1 MSIRERIGMKQNK
14 EGKYGSLY
22 VIGVTGGVGAGKST
36 VLKYLQEK
44 YRAKVYLADEIAKEL
59 LMPGQ
64 DCYKQVRTIFPPEVF
79 AEDGNIH
86 REKMAALIFAH
97 PEYRQKQNDIVFP
110 AVKEYFRR
118 KIEEERA
125 AGTTLL
131 IIEAALLIE
140 EHYEEIC
147 DELWYIYADES
158 VRRKRLADSRGY
170 SQEKITAI
178 MASQL
183 SEEEFIQ
190 HTDVMIDNSFD
201 EGKTHESI
209 DRILQDYV

>member
-1 MSIRERIGMKQNK
+1 MKQNRQK
-14 EGKYGSLY
+14 ALR

-44 YRAKVYLADEIAKEL
+44 YHAKVYLADEIAKEL

-64 DCYKQVRTIFPPEVF
+64 ECYKQVRAIFPPEVF
-79 AEDGNIH
+79 AEDGTIH
-86 REKMAALIFAH
+86 REKMASLIFTH

-110 AVKEYFRR
+110 AVKQYFRR
-118 KIEEERA
+118 KIEQERA
-125 AGTTLL
+125 NGTSLM

-147 DELWYIYADES
+147 DELWYIHADEA

-178 MASQL
+178 MNSQL
-183 SEEEFIQ
+183 SQEEFLM

-201 EGKTHESI
+201 EGKTLESI